1 MSCVSG
7 HFIFIETNQGIAAS
21 AAASGATLVR
31 NSAQPPS
38 KVLLWVYWVGLAICG
53 GCALSL
59 ASLEAV
65 PGVVAC
71 TVPRTSRGAGSDI
84 WFLSEY
90 SVSHHDKIKDRSGHR
105 LEFAHDT
112 LKLPLLGQEKGI

>member
-38 KVLLWVYWVGLAICG
+38 KVLLWVYWVGLAICE

-59 ASLEAV
+59 ASLERVRYHEQAEELALISGFY
-65 PGVVAC
+65 PN
-71 TVPRTSRGAGSDI
+71 I
-84 WFLSEY
+84 LY
-90 SVSHHDKIKDRSGHR
+90 HIMIKARIG
-105 LEFAHDT
+105 LAI
-112 LKLPLLGQEKGI
+112 G

>member
-71 TVPRTSRGAGSDI
+71 RFHEQAEELALISGFYPNILYHIMIKSRIGLAIG
-84 WFLSEY
+84 
-90 SVSHHDKIKDRSGHR
+90 
-105 LEFAHDT
+105 
-112 LKLPLLGQEKGI
+112 

>member
-38 KVLLWVYWVGLAICG
+38 KVLLWVYRVAFDIFG
-53 GCALSL
+53 GCELSL

-71 TVPRTSRGAGSDI
+71 TVPRTSRGAGSGI
-84 WFLSEY
+84 RIFCIIM
-90 SVSHHDKIKDRSGHR
+90 IKTGIG
-105 LEFAHDT
+105 LAIT
-112 LKLPLLGQEKGI
+112 L